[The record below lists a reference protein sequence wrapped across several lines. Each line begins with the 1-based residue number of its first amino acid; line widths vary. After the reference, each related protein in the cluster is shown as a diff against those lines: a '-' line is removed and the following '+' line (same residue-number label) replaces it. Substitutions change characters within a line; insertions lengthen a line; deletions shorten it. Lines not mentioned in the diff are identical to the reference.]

1 MEPMIYPQIL
11 KNFGL
16 KKDEY
21 QAEKYGSGLINRT
34 FRLQHLYGNSDKDY
48 IIQRINT
55 EVFQDPWTLAQN
67 HRLAADYLAEHS
79 PDYLFP
85 APVQTISGNDLL
97 EWNREYWRM
106 LPFVG
111 HTISMNEADK
121 PEQAYEAARQFGM
134 LARKLSGIDP
144 DKFRPT
150 IPDFHNLSLR
160 QRHFQKVISEAE
172 SKRKEQASE
181 LIEAFQGYAEIPA
194 TYGNLK
200 TDPDFPD
207 RLMHHDTKINNVLFD
222 EKTYKGVC
230 VIDLDTLMPGKIIS
244 DLGDMIRT
252 YVSPVSEEETD
263 FSKIEIREP
272 YYNALMKGY
281 LSELSDYLTKTEK
294 NALFYAGDF
303 MIYMQGIRFLTDYL
317 NGDVYYSTQ
326 YPLHNF
332 NRAKNQLV
340 LLEKMHEKEDVL
352 RKIISKYVNVS

>member
-1 MEPMIYPQIL
+1 MIHPQIL
-11 KNFGL
+11 ENFGL

-21 QAEKYGSGLINRT
+21 EAEKYGSGLINHT
-34 FRLQHLYGNSDKDY
+34 FRLRHLHGNSDKDY

-55 EVFQDPWTLAQN
+55 QVFRYPYALAQN
-67 HRLAADYLAEHS
+67 HRLAADFLAEHS

-85 APVQTISGNDLL
+85 APVKTISGNDLL
-97 EWNREYWRM
+97 EWDQEYWRM
-106 LPFVG
+106 LPFVA
-111 HTISMNEADK
+111 HTISINEADK

-134 LARKLSGIDP
+134 LARKLSDINLS
-144 DKFRPT
+144 KFRPT
-150 IPDFHNLSLR
+150 IPNFHNLSLR
-160 QRHFQKVISEAE
+160 YRHFQNTISEANSE
-172 SKRKEQASE
+172 RKEQAVE
-181 LIEAFQGYAEIPA
+181 LIEAFRQYSEVPQ
-194 TYGNLK
+194 TYEKLEAN
-200 TDPDFPD
+200 PDFPD

-222 EKTYKGVC
+222 EKTCKGVC

-281 LSELSDYLTKTEK
+281 LSELSDDLTDTEK

-340 LLEKMHEKEDVL
+340 LLEKMHKKEDAL
-352 RKIISKYVNVS
+352 RKIISKYVKVS